1 MTHEVMTIHRALAE
15 LKLLDTRI
23 SKEISSANFCTSA
36 RGTESKLGGMTVEE
50 YKAASAA
57 AWDKIND
64 LIKRRDAI
72 KSAVAKSNA
81 QTVVTVNGKEYT
93 VAELIYQNQEGVN
106 KKMELLER
114 LNRQYSVAVMNMEA
128 KNATLA
134 DKADEYTLRSLGGDS
149 KDKSSI
155 SVEALNT
162 SRKLYIEQNSW
173 SLFDGIDAKAKIDA
187 LQNEID
193 TFKAEADSALSV
205 TNANTEIT
213 IEY

>member
-15 LKLLDTRI
+15 LKLLDARI

-36 RGTESKLGGMTVEE
+36 RGTESKLNGMTVEE
-50 YKAASAA
+50 YKVAGAA
-57 AWDKIND
+57 AWNKISD

-81 QTVVTVNGKEYT
+81 QTIVKVNDREYT
-93 VAELIYQNQEGVN
+93 VAELIYQNQEGMN
-106 KKMELLER
+106 KKKELLEK
-114 LNRQYSVAVMNMEA
+114 LNRQYTVAVMNMES
-128 KNATLA
+128 KNASLA
-134 DKADEYTLRSLGGDS
+134 DRADEYTIRSLGGDS

-155 SVEALNT
+155 SVEVLNT

-173 SLFDGIDAKAKIDA
+173 SLFDGVGAKEKIDA
-187 LQNEID
+187 LQSEID
-193 TFKAEADSALSV
+193 TFTAEADSALSV
-205 TNANTEIT
+205 SNANTEIT